1 MGFIFVWF
9 QLEIPKQL
17 FDPNVFHSWM
27 VLFLSV
33 LERPVPLE
41 GQPADPELRKS
52 WGWWKV
58 KKWTVHIL
66 NRLYTRWVLS
76 FEIILEVSCSSENI
90 SADRGCL
97 NPCYRFGD
105 LKLQNPENRAF
116 AQMFQKN
123 FAGKILECHLNL
135 LNVIRMGGYL
145 PDRVI
150 NLILQYLSNRFLDYL
165 IYGLIL
171 IVVFSFKR
179 FLAFGIMFYLLQW

>member
-1 MGFIFVWF
+1 M
-9 QLEIPKQL
+9 
-17 FDPNVFHSWM
+17 
-27 VLFLSV
+27 
-33 LERPVPLE
+33 
-41 GQPADPELRKS
+41 
-52 WGWWKV
+52 
-58 KKWTVHIL
+58 
-66 NRLYTRWVLS
+66 
-76 FEIILEVSCSSENI
+76 SCSSENI

-179 FLAFGIMFYLLQW
+179 FLAFGVMFSLLQ